1 MPRQARVEPSLA
13 ELAALGVLA
22 DGPAHGWAVA
32 AALAPEG
39 DVGRVWSSSR
49 PLVYRALDGLA
60 ERGLARVTAAT
71 PSTSGPARR
80 PYVLTAAGRRA
91 LDRWRSTP
99 VEHVRDVRAELMLK
113 LLFLDR
119 AGIDPAPLLLAQR
132 DVLART
138 ERHLERAIVGAEG
151 FERTLG
157 LGRLANAR
165 AALSFVEAVL
175 DRSPGEPIVYRSIG
189 IVRSPHASLEGMPL
203 QPIADPTGAAS
214 IEVEEPYRPALR
226 DLEGFSHVWVVAH
239 LHEIA
244 GWEPLVPTFLHD
256 ARHGALATRSPRRP
270 NPIGL
275 SLTRIAGV
283 RGDGVDVTG
292 IDLLDGTPVLDLKP
306 YVPLW
311 DSPEDEPRIGWFEGR
326 AEQVFERR
334 SDARFTRRSRRT
346 LG

>member
-13 ELAALGVLA
+13 ELAVLGVLA

-32 AALAPEG
+32 AALAPDG
-39 DVGRVWSSSR
+39 AVGRVWSCSR
-49 PLVYRALDGLA
+49 PLVYRALEGLA
-60 ERGLARVTAAT
+60 ERGLARVTTAK
-71 PSTSGPARR
+71 PSSRGPARH
-80 PYVLTAAGRRA
+80 PYALTAAGRRA
-91 LDRWRSTP
+91 LGRWRTTP
-99 VEHVRDVRAELMLK
+99 VEHVREVRAELMLK
-113 LLFLDR
+113 LLLLDR
-119 AGIDPAPLLLAQR
+119 AGLDLTSLLTPQR
-132 DVLART
+132 EVLART

-151 FERTLG
+151 FERTLA

-165 AALSFVEAVL
+165 AALSFVEALL
-175 DRSPGEPIVYRSIG
+175 DRSPGEPVVYRSIG
-189 IVRSPHASLEGMPL
+189 IVRSPHVSLEGMPL
-203 QPIADPTGAAS
+203 QAVADQNGAAS
-214 IEVEEPYRPALR
+214 IEIEEPYRPALQ
-226 DLEGFSHVWVVAH
+226 DLEGFSHVWIVAH
-239 LHEIA
+239 LHEIT

-275 SLTRIAGV
+275 SLARIAGV
-283 RGDGVDVTG
+283 RGDGVDVAG

-334 SDARFTRRSRRT
+334 SDERFGRRT
-346 LG
+346 RSGG